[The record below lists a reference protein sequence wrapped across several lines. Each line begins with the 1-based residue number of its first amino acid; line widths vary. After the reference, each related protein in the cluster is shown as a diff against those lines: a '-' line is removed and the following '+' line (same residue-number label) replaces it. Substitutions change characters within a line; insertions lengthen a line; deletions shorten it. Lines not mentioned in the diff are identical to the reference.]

1 MIEIQSI
8 SDLELLRES
17 VDLECK
23 KAAGRDGQG
32 ELPHDFWETY
42 SAMGN
47 TDGGLVLLGVQEKH
61 GVFSL
66 HPLVNL
72 ERIRKELVD
81 LANNPRKV
89 SVNLLGN
96 HSIRELSVEGKT
108 ILQVEIPRATRMQR
122 PVYLNGNPLQGN
134 TYRRFHDADQ
144 RLSDDEVK
152 RMLAEQ
158 THDTLDDR
166 ILKNFDLDD
175 LHAESLRI
183 YRQTHATL
191 NPGHLWSGLSDR
203 EFLKAIGAWRKNRE
217 IGEDGL
223 TVAGLLMFGTHPVI
237 QEVFPYYMLDY
248 QERPEAKTERRWI
261 DRVTLDGTWSGN
273 VYDFYR
279 RIYPKLVADLK
290 VPFEVRDGVRQE
302 DTPVHV
308 ALREALANVIV
319 HADYREPASVL
330 VVKRPDMFGFRNP
343 GLMRIPPEIALRGDE
358 HDCRNRLLHAMF
370 RYVNVGEQAGSGI
383 PKILSGWQ
391 SQHWRMPSLREE
403 REPNNRTVLELQML
417 DLFPTGVLSLLKLHF
432 KDRFESLPQM
442 SRLALA
448 ITLSEGR
455 LTHGRLAELCH
466 EHAADLSKTLREL
479 VRDGYLTISGGG
491 RGAVYRFG
499 GTPVVSPEDVF
510 GPTDLTVSSP
520 NLPPRS
526 PNLTVS
532 SPNLPANSP
541 NLTSKRDK
549 QGRLLSPHHV
559 LPFVDDL
566 SALSI
571 GHLTDLEEIASEP
584 REKGKIPSETM
595 KSVILAL
602 CSGQF
607 VTVRCLATLV
617 NRQPET
623 LRGQYLSAMWRS
635 RELKLAFPDS
645 PNDSRQAYT
654 TSIP

>member
-8 SDLELLRES
+8 ADLELLRES
-17 VDLECK
+17 VDMECK
-23 KAAGRDGQG
+23 RAGGQDGKG
-32 ELPHDFWETY
+32 ALPHDFWETY
-42 SAMGN
+42 SAMAN
-47 TDGGLVLLGVQEKH
+47 TDGGIVLLGLQEKKGKFIPH
-61 GVFSL
+61 SL
-66 HPLVNL
+66 TEPD
-72 ERIRKELVD
+72 RIRKDLAD

-96 HSIRELSVEGKT
+96 HSIRELEIDGNVL
-108 ILQVEIPRATRMQR
+108 LQIEIPRATRLQR

-134 TYRRFHDADQ
+134 TYRRFHEADQ
-144 RLSDDEVK
+144 SLGDDEVK

-158 THDTLDDR
+158 VNDSLDDR
-166 ILKNFDLDD
+166 ILPNFDLED
-175 LHAESLRI
+175 LHPESLRI

-191 NPGHLWSGLSDR
+191 NPGHIWSGLTDR

-217 IGEDGL
+217 TSDSGL

-237 QEVFPYYMLDY
+237 QEIFPYYMLDF
-248 QERPEAKTERRWI
+248 QERPEAKTERRWV

-273 VYDFYR
+273 LYDFYR
-279 RIYPKLVADLK
+279 KVYPKLVADLK
-290 VPFEVRDGVRQE
+290 VPFEIRDGVRQE

-330 VVKRPDMFGFRNP
+330 VVKRPNMFGFRNP
-343 GLMRIPPEIALRGDE
+343 GLMRIPPLIALRGDE

-417 DLFPTGVLSLLKLHF
+417 DLFPAGVLDVLKLHF
-432 KDRFESLPQM
+432 KDHFESLPQS

-455 LTHGRLAELCH
+455 LTHGRLSELCH
-466 EHAADLSKTLREL
+466 GHASDVSKTLREL
-479 VRDGYLTISGGG
+479 VRDGFLTISGGG
-491 RGAVYRFG
+491 RGAVYRFD
-499 GTPVVSPEDVF
+499 GTPVVNPDDVF
-510 GPTDLTVSSP
+510 GGANLAASSP
-520 NLPPRS
+520 NLAVRS
-526 PNLTVS
+526 SNLAIRS
-532 SPNLPANSP
+532 LNLAANSP
-541 NLTSKRDK
+541 NLTPKRDPE
-549 QGRLLSPHHV
+549 GRLFSTLYS

-566 SALSI
+566 SALHPSF
-571 GHLTDLEEIASEP
+571 LARLEAKAVEP
-584 REKGKIPSETM
+584 RSKGKIPRETM
-595 KSVILAL
+595 KGVISEL
-602 CSGQF
+602 CRDHYM
-607 VTVRCLATLV
+607 TLRCLATLV
-617 NRQPET
+617 DRQPET
-623 LRGQYLSAMWRS
+623 LRGQYLSSMWRN

-654 TSIP
+654 AF